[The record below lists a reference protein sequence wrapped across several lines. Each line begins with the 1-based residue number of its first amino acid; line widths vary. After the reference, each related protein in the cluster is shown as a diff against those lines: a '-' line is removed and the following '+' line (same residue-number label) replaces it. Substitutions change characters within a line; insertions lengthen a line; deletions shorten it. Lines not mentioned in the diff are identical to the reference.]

1 VSAVASTLTA
11 AISLVDLKQ
20 PTVTSP
26 SEGSKAVSPF
36 SARESVLYD
45 RHNHET
51 RLYLSSQPDIGDMS
65 TPQQLPSATPTPHT
79 TPQDPI
85 PPPLSSLTK
94 ENLANLNIVSG
105 CGLRIHGETSDAD
118 DEDTD
123 DEPKTESDL
132 ETHADDEACD
142 YVASAE
148 EDSEGHL
155 VLRSRLKSVAIRK
168 RTYAEIEAE
177 GSERDGFV
185 DQEKEAREHEACRQ
199 ELETAVLP
207 TMEWGKDEGRNGKKA
222 RTVFRHCI

>member
-1 VSAVASTLTA
+1 MSAVASTLTA
-11 AISLVDLKQ
+11 AISLVDLMQ
-20 PTVTSP
+20 PTATFP
-26 SEGSKAVSPF
+26 SESGKAAPPSSV
-36 SARESVLYD
+36 RESVLYD

-51 RLYLSSQPDIGDMS
+51 RLHLGDVS
-65 TPQQLPSATPTPHT
+65 TPQQLSSATPTPQT

-85 PPPLSSLTK
+85 APPLSSLTK

-105 CGLRIHGETSDAD
+105 SGLRIHGEISDAD

-142 YVASAE
+142 YLANPD

-177 GSERDGFV
+177 GSEREGIV
-185 DQEKEAREHEACRQ
+185 DKEKEVGDDEAGCRE
-199 ELETAVLP
+199 LDTAVLP
-207 TMEWGKDEGRNGKKA
+207 MMELEQGERRNGKKA
-222 RTVFRHCI
+222 RTVCWHSS